1 MPSGTGWQLSLFGLF
16 GIGLA
21 WEEGVEINVLGLS
34 AGIDLNDLTLR
45 LPGLGRTSAPIPTA
59 G

>member
-1 MPSGTGWQLSLFGLF
+1 MPSGTGWQLSLFGLL

-21 WEEGVEINVLGLS
+21 WEEGVEVNVLGLS
-34 AGIDLNDLTLR
+34 AGIDLKDLVLR
-45 LPGLGRTSAPIPTA
+45 LPGFGRTGGPIPTS

>member
-1 MPSGTGWQLSLFGLF
+1 LR
-16 GIGLA
+16 IGLA
-21 WEEGVEINVLGLS
+21 WEEGIEINILGLP
-34 AGIDLNDLTLR
+34 AGIDLNDLVLR